1 MSTENTLRTRTLQR
15 IAAGEGKKI
24 RKTLLAEY
32 QREGLIQEAGG
43 SFYLTEKGVKAC
55 RKSL

>member
-24 RKTLLAEY
+24 RKTLLTEY

-43 SFYLTEKGVKAC
+43 CFYLTKKGVKEC
-55 RKSL
+55 QKSL